1 MLPFLRYQPM
11 AQVPFSHHHVIV
23 SSRLSMV
30 FYPSLIH
37 FLWFSLYYYD
47 RHFGRFLE
55 FFTTSCELYSLGFYL
70 FYFST
75 CLVYPFIFIFSLFYW
90 SVTCVLFS
98 CCILGGLSYILKF
111 SVTGSGYVSSKGQ
124 KRKKKK
130 NYSDLCHCHMGSG
143 RKMN

>member
-55 FFTTSCELYSLGFYL
+55 FFFYHFLRTIFIRFLSFLLFYL
-70 FYFST
+70 SCIPFYF
-75 CLVYPFIFIFSLFYW
+75 YFFFILLE
-90 SVTCVLFS
+90 C
-98 CCILGGLSYILKF
+98 
-111 SVTGSGYVSSKGQ
+111 
-124 KRKKKK
+124 
-130 NYSDLCHCHMGSG
+130 DLCSILLLHLG
-143 RKMN
+143 RTQLYTEIFGHRVRLRVK